1 MEDINEDSDDY
12 VCITHQSYVPCEEG
26 EFHLISNWL
35 TDVKRI
41 QKLIERKDNV

>member
-1 MEDINEDSDDY
+1 MEDINEDSGDY